1 MQYIESNEM
10 YNLILSRYF
19 SNKTPK
25 FVKAA
30 KTKAAK
36 TKVAEDVIEFPSD
49 LEAAIALKKDY
60 KKSFGATYDPAVVER
75 FWNDWW
81 IKNGFYH
88 TTAQEAKEV
97 DPSKRFVMILP
108 PPNVTGYLHIGHGLT
123 GAIQDTLVRWKKM
136 KGFKTVYVP
145 GVDHAGIATQSVVE
159 RTLAREGVSKYDI
172 GREKFIERVWQ
183 WKEHY
188 GNTITEQ
195 LKKIGSSLDWERYAF
210 TMDKPRSVA
219 VKEAFCRLYS
229 NNLIYRANR
238 LVNWSCS
245 LKTAIS
251 NIEVDHIEVKGFD
264 KLSVPGYSQ
273 PIEFGALV
281 DFAYKVKDSGEE
293 IVVSTTRIETML
305 GDVAVAVHSQDS
317 RYKHL
322 IGKKLQHPFIK
333 DRLLDV
339 VVDDTL
345 VKMDVGTG
353 AVKVTPA
360 HDPND
365 YECGK
370 RNKLAFINILND
382 DGTMNETCGPYA
394 NMKRY
399 DVRVQLLKDLES
411 LGLYRGKKANPMSL
425 SICNRSGDVIEPRL
439 KPQWYVDCKDISKRL
454 VSVVENKELVLVP
467 QSHEKTWF
475 HFMNNLEDWCI
486 SRQLWWGH
494 QIPAYQCRLTDG
506 TFLRDEEGQVKW
518 YVGRTYHE
526 ALEAA
531 KQANPNLEFTLVQD
545 EDVLDTWFSS
555 ALLPFSNFGW
565 PDVSSEDF
573 KAFFPNTMLETGY
586 DILFFWVARMAM
598 MSLMLLDTLPFKT
611 VLLHNIVRDE
621 EGQKMS
627 KSKGNV
633 IDPLELIDGCEL
645 KQLLAKIQNSILPDK
660 EKQRSMKQKKEA
672 LPNGIPKCG
681 SDAMRFALL
690 NYVSENKDI
699 NFDLNIPIS
708 FRNFCTKI
716 WNSYKLVRM
725 TLPED
730 YLPRYSESEFLGY
743 SKADLWI
750 LSELHKTIKE
760 VNESFENYKFGAVT
774 DRLSSFWFKKFC
786 DFYLEYS
793 KTINKDDKASLEHT
807 HNVLFYVLETFLRML
822 HPTMPFISEE
832 LYQKLPQYDGKC
844 ASVLVSKYPEPNEAF
859 IKPEFGSFKKI
870 NTIIKTIR
878 QLSGVVKLPPKSN
891 PAVYLYLKEDDS
903 ELVQLVNEYKAYIAF
918 MAKAG
923 EIIIERDSARVPK
936 ECIKGSCLGKADI
949 CVYVKGLVKV
959 SEEIG
964 KLDKDIAEV
973 KKAMEKLEQKFSQPN
988 YDTKVP
994 EAVRDREKKA
1004 YDAHKAK
1011 LESVSHTREVLAALI

>member
-1 MQYIESNEM
+1 MQYVESNEM
-10 YNLILSRYF
+10 YNLIISRYF

-25 FVKAA
+25 FVKTVKAKVV
-30 KTKAAK
+30 KTKA
-36 TKVAEDVIEFPSD
+36 VEDVIEFPDD
-49 LEAAIALKKDY
+49 LDAAIELKRDY
-60 KKSFGATYDPAVVER
+60 KKSFGASYDPAIVER

-81 IKNGFYH
+81 IKNGYYH
-88 TTAQEAKEV
+88 TTAKEAMEV
-97 DPSKRFVMILP
+97 DPSKRYVMILP

-123 GAIQDTLVRWKKM
+123 AAIQDSLIRWKKM

-145 GVDHAGIATQSVVE
+145 GVDHAGIATQSIVE
-159 RTLAREGVSKYDI
+159 RTLAKDGIKKYDI
-172 GREKFIERVWQ
+172 GREKFVERVWE

-195 LKKIGSSLDWERYAF
+195 LKKLGSSLDWDRFAF
-210 TMDKPRSVA
+210 TMDEPRSVA
-219 VKEAFCRLYS
+219 VKEAFVRLYS
-229 NNLIYRANR
+229 KKLIYRANR

-251 NIEVDHIEVKGFD
+251 NIEVDHIEVKGFE
-264 KLSVPGYSQ
+264 KLTVPGYPK
-273 PIEFGALV
+273 PIEFGVLV
-281 DFAYKVKDSGEE
+281 DFAYKVQGSDEE

-305 GDVAVAVHSQDS
+305 GDVAVAVHSQDP
-317 RYKHL
+317 RYENL
-322 IGKKLQHPFIK
+322 VGKKLVHPFIK
-333 DRLLDV
+333 DRFLEV
-339 VVDDTL
+339 IVDDTL

-370 RNKLAFINILND
+370 RNKLEFINILND
-382 DGTMNETCGPYA
+382 DGSLNDVCGPYA
-394 NMKRY
+394 NMMRY
-399 DVRVQLLKDLES
+399 DVRVKILKDLEA
-411 LGLYRGKKANPMSL
+411 LGLYRGKKANPMAL
-425 SICNRSGDVIEPRL
+425 SICNRSNDIIEPRL

-454 VSVVENKELVLVP
+454 IEIVEKKEMVLVP
-467 QSHEKTWF
+467 SSHEKIWN
-475 HFMNNLEDWCI
+475 HFINNLEDWCI

-494 QIPAYQCRLTDG
+494 QIPAYQCKLADG
-506 TFLRDEEGQVKW
+506 TFIKDQEGQTKW
-518 YVGRTYHE
+518 YVGRSHE
-526 ALEAA
+526 EAEKAA
-531 KQANPNLEFTLVQD
+531 KEDNQNVEFTLVQD

-565 PDVSSEDF
+565 PNVDSEDF
-573 KAFFPNTMLETGY
+573 KAFFPNTILETGY

-598 MSLMLLDTLPFKT
+598 MSLMLCDQVPFKT

-633 IDPLELIDGCEL
+633 IDPLELIDGCDL
-645 KQLLAKIQNSILPDK
+645 KRLVEKIENSILPDK
-660 EKQRSMKQKKEA
+660 EKQRSIKQKKEA

-699 NFDLNIPIS
+699 NFDINIPIS

-730 YLPRYSESEFLGY
+730 YVPRYDEANFLNYG
-743 SKADLWI
+743 KADLWI

-760 VNESFENYKFGAVT
+760 VNDNFENYKFGSVT
-774 DRLSSFWFKKFC
+774 DQLTSFWFKKFC

-793 KTINKDDKASLEHT
+793 KTIDKDDKVSLTQT
-807 HNVLFYVLETFLRML
+807 HDVLFYVLETFLRLL
-822 HPTMPFISEE
+822 HPTMPFLSEE
-832 LYQKLPQYDGKC
+832 LYQKLPAFEKKSTSILSAQ
-844 ASVLVSKYPEPNEAF
+844 YPEHNENF
-859 IKPEFGSFKKI
+859 IKPEFAHFKKI

-878 QLSGVVKLPPKSN
+878 QLGGVVKLPPKSN
-891 PAVYLYLKEDDS
+891 PTVYLLLKETDE
-903 ELVQLVNEYKAYIAF
+903 ELAQLMTSYKNYIVF
-918 MAKAG
+918 MAKTG
-923 EIIIERDSARVPK
+923 DVIIEHSADKVPK
-936 ECIKGSCLGKADI
+936 ECIKDTCFGKLEV
-949 CVYVKGLVKV
+949 CVFVKGLVKV

-964 KLDKDIAEV
+964 KLDKDIIEA
-973 KKAMEKLEQKFSQPN
+973 KKAMEKLEQKFNQPN

-994 EAVRDREKKA
+994 EDIRKREKEA
-1004 YDAHKAK
+1004 YDTHKTK
-1011 LESVSHTREVLAALI
+1011 LQSISHTRDVLSTLV